1 MIKRIFFYSLFL
13 FASASFVG
21 AQTPGPQSPPPPK
34 ERVQILSANTIERN
48 PEISDASRLLGNVK
62 LGFGDAVLSCD
73 SAYRFNDGTF
83 EVFSNVQVMQD
94 GDTELTAD
102 YAVLDP
108 STQSI
113 SVTKGVQF
121 RHEDLVLICD
131 ELFYDIA
138 SKQVS
143 YYQRARIIDGE
154 RTLES
159 DLGTYSSI
167 DQMLYAGGNV
177 IIEEGSDFI
186 ASDSLALDRDNGT
199 LFLFK
204 RSHLDVGGALINCAR
219 GMFGGESEEG
229 WFAGNASIFDESG
242 YLAGDSI
249 EVARQDGVGTAW
261 GNVVVRDSSK
271 ALTVTGSYA
280 NRKDD
285 VELILGDSI
294 TPAIAINVEGT
305 DTLILEAKKLRK
317 NGDWLYAIEEVRF
330 DQAEFSGEGD
340 SLSWD
345 LVTDEVWL
353 LGDPKVRSLK
363 EELIGDSVRMLIVD
377 NMPSVLSLLGHAR
390 VLSVANDS
398 LKNEIKGKTLD
409 AQFRDGELFQ
419 VDIHG
424 NGNVLYY
431 TVDDPENIGE
441 NKATCSHIRMLFED
455 GEVSSIT
462 LLTSPE
468 GSVKTLE

>member
-1 MIKRIFFYSLFL
+1 MIKKYFFCTVCL
-13 FASASFVG
+13 FASASFAL
-21 AQTPGPQSPPPPK
+21 AQTSEPQK
-34 ERVQILSANTIERN
+34 EKVEILGTNTIERN
-48 PEISDASRLLGNVK
+48 PEISDASRLLGNVR
-62 LGFGDAVLSCD
+62 LGMGDVVLSCD

-83 EVFSNVQVMQD
+83 EVFSNVRVRQE

-102 YAVLDP
+102 YAILDP
-108 STQSI
+108 NTATI
-113 SVTKGVQF
+113 TVRTDVEF
-121 RHEDLVLICD
+121 RSEDLVLVCN
-131 ELFYDIA
+131 ELYYDLE
-138 SKQVS
+138 SKLVS
-143 YYQRARIIDGE
+143 YYSRATIVDGE

-159 DLGTYSSI
+159 NLGTYSSST
-167 DQMLYAGGNV
+167 QMLYAGGNV
-177 IIEEGSDFI
+177 IIEEGLDFI
-186 ASDSLALDRDNGT
+186 ASDSLALDRGNST
-199 LFLFK
+199 LYLFQ
-204 RSHLDVGGALINCAR
+204 RSHLDVGGALINCGR
-219 GMFGGESEEG
+219 GVFAGETEEG
-229 WFAGNASIFDESG
+229 WFADNASVFDHSG

-249 EVARQDGVGTAW
+249 VVARQAGEGTAW

-285 VELILGDSI
+285 VEIILGDSI
-294 TPAIAINVEGT
+294 VPAIAMNVENS
-305 DTLILEAKKLRK
+305 DTLILGAVKLRK
-317 NGDWLYAIEEVRF
+317 DGDWLYAIDEVEF
-330 DQAEFSGEGD
+330 EQAEFSGEGD

-345 LVTDEVWL
+345 LNTDEVWL
-353 LGDPKVRSLK
+353 LGNPVVRSIK
-363 EELIGDSVRMLIVD
+363 EELIGDSVRMIIVD
-377 NMPSVLSLLGHAR
+377 NMPSVLSLLGHAK

-431 TVDDPENIGE
+431 TVDDPENISE
-441 NKATCSHIRMLFED
+441 NKATCSHIRMLFRE

-468 GSVKTLE
+468 GSVKNLD